1 MLYKHQGYLMQGLQR
16 LYLFIAIKLLRVSDL
31 LHDPPLIPHCHI
43 ATIEDGLIADTS
55 YEPVFKDIYE
65 FYAHKLVTFTNFEGM
80 LLLQLSVLIKLKL
93 QVPMSLYSIDTVP
106 VPMDAE
112 TYEGKNNEY
121 SLIEVEYKYM
131 AVTHITC
138 VPLTEQQLQLCT
150 KWGPIYYCES
160 AHLLRDKNVP
170 SCASAIYYD
179 AEPAVKIK
187 HCKSKYIKSNHLEPK
202 ILDGG
207 QNLILSNLLKP
218 WTLVCLKY
226 FTL

>member
-1 MLYKHQGYLMQGLQR
+1 MTTLDTLAKGVLSTAIIDPINLQT
-16 LYLFIAIKLLRVSDL
+16 YIT
-31 LHDPPLIPHCHI
+31 
-43 ATIEDGLIADTS
+43 TIEDQLIN

-65 FYAHKLVTFTNFEGM
+65 LYAHKLVTFTNFDGM
-80 LLLQLSVLIKLKL
+80 LLLQLPVLIKLKV

-121 SLIEVEYKYM
+121 SLIKVEYKYM
-131 AVTHITC
+131 AVTHITYL
-138 VPLTEQQLQLCT
+138 PLPKQQLWLCT

-160 AHLLRDKNVP
+160 SHLLRDKNVL
-170 SCASAIYYD
+170 SCALPIYYD

-187 HCKSKYIKSNHLEPK
+187 HCRTKDIKSSHLEPT

-207 QNLILSNLLKP
+207 QNQIL
-218 WTLVCLKY
+218 
-226 FTL
+226 